1 MLKTKD
7 IGDFGENA
15 AREYM
20 IKNGYEIVLSNYSS
34 KAGEIDIIAK
44 KDEYI
49 VFVEVKARKTSI
61 FGEPCEFVD
70 TKKQQR
76 IIKTAYK
83 YLEENSL
90 DSPIR
95 FDVCEIIHENADKIK
110 SINYIE
116 GAFEL

>member
-7 IGDFGENA
+7 IGDFGESQ

-20 IKNGYEIVLSNYSS
+20 IKNGYKIILSNYSS
-34 KAGEIDIIAK
+34 KMGEIDIIAQ

-49 VFVEVKARKTSI
+49 VFVEVKARKSAL

-70 TKKQQR
+70 LKKQGR

-83 YLEENSL
+83 YLEENNI
-90 DSPIR
+90 DSPVR
-95 FDVCEIIHENADKIK
+95 FDVCEVIHEGADKIK